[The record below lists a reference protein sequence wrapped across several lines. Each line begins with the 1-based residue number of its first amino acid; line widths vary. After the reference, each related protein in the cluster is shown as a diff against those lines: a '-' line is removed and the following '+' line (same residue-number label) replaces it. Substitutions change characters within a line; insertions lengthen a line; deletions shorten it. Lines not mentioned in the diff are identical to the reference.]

1 MAGSFFSGQSK
12 RRAAKIQAAHAAAE
26 QQRAFANQAAQAAYS
41 AEMAKQ
47 SADYYNKATISD
59 YDKKLNQYKEQ
70 LILNNKAGNVAF
82 AAESA
87 RAEEMYNKF
96 AFKRNEMQKELMRSA
111 GVARASRGSGSGYS
125 RSRRRAD
132 MMNTIGEFGRSNQML
147 ARNLMS
153 AERASKA
160 RMGALA
166 QKHEQADMNAWSK
179 VAIAPT
185 LRFASG
191 GTPNLQAPGGAMPV
205 PGYGVGDFLGDFASA
220 AVGVGGFTGFGNSSP
235 GFDLSGS
242 NIFGGGGGG

>member
-1 MAGSFFSGQSK
+1 
-12 RRAAKIQAAHAAAE
+12 
-26 QQRAFANQAAQAAYS
+26 
-41 AEMAKQ
+41 
-47 SADYYNKATISD
+47 
-59 YDKKLNQYKEQ
+59 
-70 LILNNKAGNVAF
+70 
-82 AAESA
+82 
-87 RAEEMYNKF
+87 
-96 AFKRNEMQKELMRSA
+96 MQKELMRSA
-111 GVARASRGSGSGYS
+111 GAARASRGSGSGYS

-160 RMGALA
+160 RMCALA

-205 PGYGVGDFLGDFASA
+205 PGYGGGDFLGDFASA